1 MIALRSLR
9 HLPFGAAAMLGGLLA
24 LAANPASATEGG
36 TSLYLLGSGGPEAA
50 ILPPVEGV
58 YFDNTY
64 YFYGGDLSADQN
76 LVVGGNVAAGLD
88 VFLAA
93 QFVTFLWVPSTDF
106 LGGTVAVGG
115 IVPFGAP
122 IVSAS
127 AIVRGPRGGQ
137 RQLSLHDGTLTVG
150 DPVITAELGWKWDR
164 LHLTAS
170 GIVNIPVGDYHEGEL
185 ANVAFHR
192 WAEDLSLAASWHD
205 PKSGW
210 DISAKTGATINGGND
225 FTQYDSG
232 NELHVEAAVEKT
244 FSPKFSAGIQGYYN
258 EQISGDSGAGAVLGP
273 NEGHVAAL
281 GGTLAYNTVL
291 GRSPATI
298 RVRLFQEFAAK
309 RRTEGTAG
317 MLSLTI
323 PLKMNLPAQ
332 GAE

>member
-1 MIALRSLR
+1 MTVRTSIRYLLR
-9 HLPFGAAAMLGGLLA
+9 GAAPLIGSVLSLTA
-24 LAANPASATEGG
+24 PPVSATEGG
-36 TSLYLLGSGGPEAA
+36 TNVYLLGSGGPEAA
-50 ILPPVEGV
+50 VLPPVEGI
-58 YFDNTY
+58 YLDNSY
-64 YFYGGDLSADQN
+64 YLYGGDMSASQN
-76 LVVGGNVAAGLD
+76 LVLGGNVAAGVD

-137 RQLSLHDGTLTVG
+137 RQLSVHDGTLTVG

-164 LHLTAS
+164 FHLTAS
-170 GIVNIPVGDYHEGEL
+170 SLVNIPVGDYHEGAL

-205 PKSGW
+205 AKSGW
-210 DISAKTGATINGGND
+210 DISAKTGVTINGGND

-232 NELHVEAAVEKT
+232 NEFHLEAAVEKT

-258 EQISGDSGAGAVLGP
+258 RQISGDSGMGAVLGP
-273 NEGHVAAL
+273 NKGQVAAL
-281 GGTLAYNTVL
+281 GGTVAYNTVL

-298 RVRLFQEFAAK
+298 RLRLFQEFAAE

-332 GAE
+332 GTE